1 MKKILALLF
10 FILIPNVIFGIENKI
25 IYRIENEIIT
35 SIDLKNEYKYLII
48 LNSNLKTLNK
58 DKVFDI
64 ATKSII
70 KEKIKKNE
78 IINKFMNLDV
88 NDEYIEIIIKNLF
101 TQLKLTSKE
110 EFINHLEKN
119 NLKLTDIEEK
129 IKIEALW
136 NKLIL
141 EKYSMKLNIDLDKI
155 KSKILEN
162 SEKKSKTYLLSEI
175 IFEVID
181 KNDIDKKLKEIK
193 SSVETI
199 GFENTASTYSISDT
213 SKTGGNLGWINE
225 NTISNKIKLELS
237 NISVGELTRPIIVPG
252 GILVLTIIDVKDEA
266 KKIDLDIELEKR
278 VNFERNKQLNQYSK
292 IYFNKIKKNLQISE

>member
-1 MKKILALLF
+1 
-10 FILIPNVIFGIENKI
+10 
-25 IYRIENEIIT
+25 
-35 SIDLKNEYKYLII
+35 
-48 LNSNLKTLNK
+48 
-58 DKVFDI
+58 
-64 ATKSII
+64 
-70 KEKIKKNE
+70 
-78 IINKFMNLDV
+78 MNLDV